1 MNPHQLNWL
10 WKLAELMYC
19 CQTKGEYLLWLIN
32 IYISSSLNELPV
44 IRGHKPRQRRRA
56 RQSDVDAIER
66 LQKFVE
72 QKPNKLSRRESMCDV
87 RRVLEYELRV
97 PPRVRSRRRGSVPER
112 FDFERYKKS
121 KKFK

>member
-1 MNPHQLNWL
+1 M
-10 WKLAELMYC
+10 E
-19 CQTKGEYLLWLIN
+19 
-32 IYISSSLNELPV
+32 
-44 IRGHKPRQRRRA
+44 
-56 RQSDVDAIER
+56 AIER
-66 LQKFVE
+66 LERFLE
-72 QKPNKLSRRESMCDV
+72 QKPNTLTRRESMCDV

>member
-1 MNPHQLNWL
+1 
-10 WKLAELMYC
+10 
-19 CQTKGEYLLWLIN
+19 
-32 IYISSSLNELPV
+32 
-44 IRGHKPRQRRRA
+44 
-56 RQSDVDAIER
+56 
-66 LQKFVE
+66 
-72 QKPNKLSRRESMCDV
+72 MCDV